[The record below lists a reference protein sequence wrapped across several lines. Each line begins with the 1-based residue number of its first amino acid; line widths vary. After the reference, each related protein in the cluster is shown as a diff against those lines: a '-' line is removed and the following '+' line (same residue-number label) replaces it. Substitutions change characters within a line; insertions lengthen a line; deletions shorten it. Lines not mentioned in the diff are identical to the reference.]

1 MNMFCAVTNSGKLYV
16 EVPFLHFYEAKK
28 ALDALELRY
37 KFQEGGFFI
46 EIPQHI
52 IARDL
57 LYDFAHI
64 IVRVIQAVIEHER
77 EMEDV
82 WITVETDHCTH
93 HITRKQVW
101 QMIEDF
107 DDASLNLL
115 RSRIEEEVRKR
126 QTSLSK

>member
-1 MNMFCAVTNSGKLYV
+1 MFCAVTNSGKLYV

-37 KFQEGGFFI
+37 KSQGCGFYI

-52 IARDL
+52 TARDL
-57 LYDFAHI
+57 LYDFAD
-64 IVRVIQAVIEHER
+64 VVKRVIQAFIEHER

-82 WITVETDHCTH
+82 WITVETDNCTH
-93 HITRKQVW
+93 HITRKQIW
-101 QMIEDF
+101 QMIEDL

-115 RSRIEEEVRKR
+115 RSRIEEEVKKR
-126 QTSLSK
+126 TPLSK